1 MVNIFDCIGNEA
13 KEGGGGEEEEEYGLI
28 SATGLT
34 TNCTGD

>member
-13 KEGGGGEEEEEYGLI
+13 KEGGVGEEEEEYGLI

-34 TNCTGD
+34 TNCAGD

>member
-13 KEGGGGEEEEEYGLI
+13 KEGGGEEEEEYGLI

-34 TNCTGD
+34 TNCAGD